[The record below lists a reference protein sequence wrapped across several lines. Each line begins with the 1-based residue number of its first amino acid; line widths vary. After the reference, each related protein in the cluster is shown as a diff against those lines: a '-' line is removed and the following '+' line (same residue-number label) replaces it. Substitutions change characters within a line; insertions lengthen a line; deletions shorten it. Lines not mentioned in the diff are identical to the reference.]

1 MSTAADA
8 VLEQQLELLR
18 AENAKLRGQFEQFKM
33 VCYLIALQSGMD
45 WKDLCKRAQGRM
57 EARLRVRLQ
66 REEAKATD
74 G

>member
-1 MSTAADA
+1 MGTAAEA
-8 VLEQQLELLR
+8 VTEQRLGALE
-18 AENAKLRGQFEQFKM
+18 AENKKLRGQFEQFKM
-33 VCYLIALQSGMD
+33 VCYLMALQSGMD